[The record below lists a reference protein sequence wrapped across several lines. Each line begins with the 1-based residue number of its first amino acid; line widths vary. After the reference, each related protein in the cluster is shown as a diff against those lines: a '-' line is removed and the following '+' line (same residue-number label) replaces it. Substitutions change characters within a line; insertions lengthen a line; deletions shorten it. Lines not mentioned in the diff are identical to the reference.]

1 MKLRTLV
8 QLMFCAAPLAVCAQA
23 PFAADRA
30 VGALEVVARFDSGP
44 IPTGVTVSQHGRIF
58 INYPHW
64 GDKVEATVA
73 ELVAGKPVPYPA
85 GLPQAGS
92 AAPSDRLLSVQ
103 SVVVDAKDRLWM
115 LDTGRV
121 EGAPA
126 PYGGPKLIA
135 VDLATNRVVQK
146 IIFSAEVASP
156 QSYLN
161 DVRFDFTRGAAGL
174 AYITDSST
182 PGIVVVD
189 LASGRSWRHLA
200 ADASTHPDA
209 HFQPYI
215 EGEPLT
221 VTGRDGKPHLPQ
233 VASDGIA
240 LGADHKFLYYC
251 PLSSRHLYRVAL
263 DALADEKA
271 SEAKVAATVEDL
283 GDKGMSDGMESDR
296 EGRIYFGDLETN
308 SVRRRLPDGR
318 YELLAH
324 DPRILWADTF
334 SLAHDGY
341 LYFTANQLHRQPSY
355 HAGSDLR
362 AYPYLLFRIKVDG
375 HPID

>member
-1 MKLRTLV
+1 MNLRILAH
-8 QLMFCAAPLAVCAQA
+8 CALFMLPWSVVGQA
-23 PFAADRA
+23 PYAADRT

-58 INYPHW
+58 VNYPHW
-64 GDKVEATVA
+64 GDKVENTVV
-73 ELVAGKPVPYPA
+73 ELVDGKPVAYPA
-85 GLPQAGS
+85 GLPQSGA
-92 AAPSDRLLSVQ
+92 AAPVDRLLSVQ
-103 SVVVDAKDRLWM
+103 SIVVDAHDRLWM

-126 PYGGPKLIA
+126 PYGGPKLVG

-146 IIFSAEVASP
+146 IIFPATVASP

-161 DVRFDFTRGAAGL
+161 DVRFDFTRGAAGV

-200 ADASTHPDA
+200 DDASTHADT

-215 EGEPLT
+215 EGEPLILT
-221 VTGRDGKPHLPQ
+221 DRDGKPHRPQ

-263 DALADEKA
+263 DALAAEKA
-271 SEAKVAATVEDL
+271 SEASVAATVEDL
-283 GDKGMSDGMESDR
+283 GDKGMSDGMESDH

-355 HAGSDLR
+355 HAGHDLR